1 MLRSLVQNY
10 EKKKKEPLDIW
21 SVLLVIIY
29 LQNNTI
35 MKDKILVYW
44 MAKGYH
50 LSAHSLLYKC
60 FVVVDFLKI
69 IQWPIRI

>member
-10 EKKKKEPLDIW
+10 EKKKEEPLDIR

-35 MKDKILVYW
+35 MKDKILVY
-44 MAKGYH
+44 
-50 LSAHSLLYKC
+50 
-60 FVVVDFLKI
+60 
-69 IQWPIRI
+69 